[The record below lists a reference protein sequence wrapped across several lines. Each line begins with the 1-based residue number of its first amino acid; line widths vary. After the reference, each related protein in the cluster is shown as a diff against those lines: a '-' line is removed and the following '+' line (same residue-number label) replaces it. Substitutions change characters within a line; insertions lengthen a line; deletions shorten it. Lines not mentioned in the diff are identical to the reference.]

1 MFAVYDHLGQSA
13 AAGHDVRIRP
23 WQRALQQLKDPLL
36 TRSGVCEEVYNY
48 EGNASDDS
56 FTPIDDVQGAFSCGD
71 GSISITVPKIAIL
84 LDIPTFLFI
93 WGITFFV
100 VYTRKGDRIK
110 VYGRLP
116 TLPRMLES

>member
-1 MFAVYDHLGQSA
+1 MGLKIRFGGIALLIFLALFFDPMDGVFKW
-13 AAGHDVRIRP
+13 DVI
-23 WQRALQQLKDPLL
+23 
-36 TRSGVCEEVYNY
+36 SGVCEEVYNY

-93 WGITFFV
+93 WLDSPKYPNNNIIILAPNNFKNTYF
-100 VYTRKGDRIK
+100 
-110 VYGRLP
+110 
-116 TLPRMLES
+116 